1 MGTAIG
7 MRIAIVPQLV
17 PVANEVKEATRKTI
31 AGKKSGEMLSVS
43 KFVRKRSVLR
53 LSQQFLS
60 DHAEIRIRH
69 GRRLFLAPL
78 MMHLMRAGIRSE
90 CERLAHKTARVRPNR
105 AAKIRMSVLFSVL
118 PMT

>member
-1 MGTAIG
+1 MGTAVG
-7 MRIAIVPQLV
+7 MMIAIVPQLV
-17 PVANEVKEATRKTI
+17 PVANEVTEATRKTI
-31 AGKKSGEMLSVS
+31 AGKINGETLSVS
-43 KFVRKRSVLR
+43 RFVRKRSVLR

-60 DHAEIRIRH
+60 DHADIRIRH
-69 GRRLFLAPL
+69 GRMLFLAPV

-90 CERLAHKTARVRPNR
+90 CERLAHITAKVRPKR